1 MLSASK
7 SSSWP
12 IGVGDQTV
20 IIFETLSWTLATL
33 YRLEAYATLR
43 RLEAC
48 ATLCRREACATFG
61 GARLGPDSRIWLG
74 SFVCLGGRG
83 W

>member
-20 IIFETLSWTLATL
+20 IIFETLSWTQLRYTGWKPVL
-33 YRLEAYATLR
+33 RYAGWKPVLPY
-43 RLEAC
+43 A
-48 ATLCRREACATFG
+48 G
-61 GARLGPDSRIWLG
+61 GKPVLPP
-74 SFVCLGGRG
+74 VGRG
-83 W
+83 SAPIVGFG

>member
-1 MLSASK
+1 MLPASK

-43 RLEAC
+43 MLEAC
-48 ATLCRREACATFG
+48 ASAPWRCTAPQVKVLHC
-61 GARLGPDSRIWLG
+61 
-74 SFVCLGGRG
+74 
-83 W
+83 